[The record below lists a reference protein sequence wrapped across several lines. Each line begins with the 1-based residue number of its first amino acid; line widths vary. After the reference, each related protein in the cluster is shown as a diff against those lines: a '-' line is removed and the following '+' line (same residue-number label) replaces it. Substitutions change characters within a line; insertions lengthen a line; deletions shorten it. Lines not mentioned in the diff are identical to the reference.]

1 MTAGSALAFAFGAGL
16 TTFAAPCVF
25 PLLPGYVAFYA
36 DRHGGRGETYPLWQ
50 GLAAAAGVLVVF
62 AALTAGVYAVDTH
75 LVASV
80 AGLEPVAGGV
90 LVALGLVTAAGRAPS
105 VRVSLPRRRG
115 TLPGVFAFGA
125 AYAVAAAGCTVP
137 VLLAV
142 VAQAIAMT
150 PLSGATVVT
159 TYAVGVALPMVGTTV
174 AAGYGADLLTGA
186 TDVSGTAVTRIAGGV
201 MVCAGAVQLWA
212 GLSVGW

>member
-1 MTAGSALAFAFGAGL
+1 MTAGSTLAFAFGAGL

-25 PLLPGYVAFYA
+25 PLLPGYVAYYA
-36 DRHGGRGETYPLWQ
+36 DRHNTRGAAYPFRQ
-50 GLAAAAGVLVVF
+50 GLSAAAGVLVVF

-105 VRVSLPRRRG
+105 IRVSLPRRRD
-115 TLPGVFAFGA
+115 TLSGVFAFGA
-125 AYAVAAAGCTVP
+125 VYAVAAAGCTVP

-142 VAQAIAMT
+142 VAQAITMA
-150 PLSGATVVT
+150 PLSGAAVVT
-159 TYAVGVALPMVGTTV
+159 TYAAGVALPMVGTTV
-174 AAGYGADLLTGA
+174 AAGYGADVLTGA
-186 TDVSGTAVTRIAGGV
+186 TGVSGATVTRIAGGV
-201 MVCAGAVQLWA
+201 MVCAGAAQLWA
-212 GLSVGW
+212 GLSAGG